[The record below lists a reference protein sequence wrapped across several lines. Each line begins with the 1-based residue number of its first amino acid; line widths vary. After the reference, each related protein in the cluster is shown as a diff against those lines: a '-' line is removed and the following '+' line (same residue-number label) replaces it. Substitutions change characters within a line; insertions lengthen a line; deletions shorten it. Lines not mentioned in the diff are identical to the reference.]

1 MPHRDRRGA
10 SPRAWATMP
19 NPSTFPIENE
29 AKTNHHHCWRPATVT
44 VTCQKLGVT
53 VEREFKITIQ
63 VLNSESAVQ
72 VTFHWQFKL
81 AEWWPGQL
89 EYSQASARQR
99 SLNARFEV
107 FSGRPGVTVAL
118 MVSESALS
126 VVSFSARREL
136 KKGQEGPGARTYGKR
151 ERLG

>member
-1 MPHRDRRGA
+1 
-10 SPRAWATMP
+10 MP

-29 AKTNHHHCWRPATVT
+29 AKTNHHHCWRPGPAIVT

-81 AEWWPGQL
+81 AEWWARGP
-89 EYSQASARQR
+89 ASWNTLR
-99 SLNARFEV
+99 L
-107 FSGRPGVTVAL
+107 PP
-118 MVSESALS
+118 VS
-126 VVSFSARREL
+126 VH
-136 KKGQEGPGARTYGKR
+136 
-151 ERLG
+151 